1 MSHLKLTQQA
11 GLGQTDTRGQYCNRI
26 QRPSSLSLPNNGEL
40 KADTDITEDRR
51 DWQNN
56 SGNGNELK

>member
-1 MSHLKLTQQA
+1 MQPERAKLT
-11 GLGQTDTRGQYCNRI
+11 LEVSIVTEFRC
-26 QRPSSLSLPNNGEL
+26 PSLSPPDNSEL